1 MQLWSYKFTRNSN
14 LINKKSEYYKLKKYM
29 KFGDIEIEK
38 QKFHHKRPV
47 SMKNIDINKIV
58 VSNKVSFGKKIFRYF
73 IGYTDI

>member
-1 MQLWSYKFTRNSN
+1 
-14 LINKKSEYYKLKKYM
+14 M

-73 IGYTDI
+73 IGYKDI